1 MKNYLKKLFEQA
13 DQISPCRIR
22 KLNRYNLAEM
32 FNKFGFKIGAEIGVE
47 RGVFSKAI
55 CSRIPDL
62 KLYCIDPWLYT
73 KGYKE
78 HVPQERLDG
87 FYDLT
92 KERLEPF
99 DATLIK
105 STSMDAV
112 KDFEDESLDF
122 VYIDGNHEFD
132 FVMEDLISWSKK
144 VKKGG
149 IVAGHDYYRFRKAGV
164 IEAVDMYTKMHG
176 IKEWFITDERT
187 PSFFWIKE

>member
-1 MKNYLKKLFEQA
+1 MKNYLKKLFNQA

-22 KLNRYNLAEM
+22 NLNRYNLAEM

-55 CSRIPDL
+55 CSRIPGL

-87 FYDLT
+87 FYDLA
-92 KERLEPF
+92 KFRLEPF

-105 STSMDAV
+105 STSMNAV
-112 KDFEDESLDF
+112 KDIPDESLDF
-122 VYIDGNHEFD
+122 VYIDGNHEFNY
-132 FVMEDLISWSKK
+132 VMEDLISWSRK

-164 IEAVDMYTKMHG
+164 IEAVDIYTKMNG
-176 IKEWFITDERT
+176 IIEWFITDERT
-187 PSFFWIKE
+187 PSFFWIK

>member
-1 MKNYLKKLFEQA
+1 MKNYLKKSFEKA

-22 KLNRYNLAEM
+22 TLDRYKLAEL
-32 FNKFGFKIGAEIGVE
+32 FNKFGLKIGAEIGVE
-47 RGVFSKAI
+47 RGVFSKAM
-55 CSRIPDL
+55 CSRIPGL
-62 KLYCIDPWLYT
+62 KLYCIDPWKFYE
-73 KGYKE
+73 GYKE

-87 FYDLT
+87 FYSLA

-105 STSMDAV
+105 STSMKAL
-112 KDFEDESLDF
+112 KLIPDESLDF

-132 FVMEDLISWSKK
+132 YVMQDLISWSKK

-149 IVAGHDYYRFRKAGV
+149 VVAGHDYYRFRKAGV
-164 IEAVDMYTKMHG
+164 IEAVDIYTKMHN

-187 PSFFWIKE
+187 PSFFWIK